1 MRWTLKADWLFI
13 IPATVV
19 WLVALSIIIWDFVAL
34 QRATFHFGLAFITGA
49 MLIIIGVAIRAQSR
63 RALGKGFSY
72 MLRVRPDHHL
82 ITEGIYKH
90 IRHPAYVGDL
100 LFHFGVALL
109 FSSCWGLLAMF
120 GLIPCLLY
128 RITIEEKM
136 LTEKFGETYRTYM
149 KSSKKLI
156 PRIY

>member
-1 MRWTLKADWLFI
+1 MRWTLKADWFFI
-13 IPATVV
+13 VPATAV
-19 WLVALSIIIWDFVAL
+19 WLVALSIITWDFVVL
-34 QRATFHFGLAFITGA
+34 QRATFHFGIVSITGA
-49 MLIIIGVAIRAQSR
+49 TLMIIGIAMRMHSR
-63 RALGKGFSY
+63 RMLGKDFSY
-72 MLRVRPDHHL
+72 ALRVRPEHHL

-109 FSSCWGLLAMF
+109 FSSGWGLLVMF

-128 RITIEEKM
+128 RITVEEKM